1 MNETRHIE
9 LNANNHEKKE
19 KVINYKII
27 IWSVFLFL
35 VLTIGIFLI
44 LYVDYRNKENKNIIN
59 EFNSGEL
66 SESKNSNDMQNII
79 DLINI
84 QKYDQAIIAI
94 DKQIEQQPTAALYF
108 YKGIAYLNSG
118 KYDKCIDA
126 YDKSIELNPNNI
138 YAYLNKAD
146 CLVDL
151 GNYKEAINVIDKALN
166 IDPENNILLNKKAI
180 FESYI
185 K

>member
-1 MNETRHIE
+1 MRESRHIE
-9 LNANNHEKKE
+9 LNTNNNQEKE
-19 KVINYKII
+19 KIINYKII

-35 VLTIGIFLI
+35 ILTIGIFLI

-59 EFNSGEL
+59 EFNKGVL
-66 SESKNSNDMQNII
+66 SESKNNSDMQNII
-79 DLINI
+79 NLINTK
-84 QKYDQAIIAI
+84 KYDEAIIAI

-118 KYDKCIDA
+118 RYEKCIDA
-126 YDKSIELNPNNI
+126 YNKSIELNPNNI

-146 CLVDL
+146 CLADL
-151 GNYKEAINVIDKALN
+151 ENYKEAASVIDQALA
-166 IDPENNILLNKKAI
+166 IDPGNNILLNKRTI